1 VTAELVQGLET
12 IMSSNSQSHNK
23 TRTELFSPSCIT
35 FALSDNHTP
44 SAAQVPVPAVRDCC
58 LAAPAEAFHHAA
70 QVAQPLADANS
81 GSRLIP
87 WPLGGVCLMYIERIA
102 CFTSRY
108 SLCRKVE
115 ECVILTAFESAFPIK
130 IAVPLP
136 LYR

>member
-1 VTAELVQGLET
+1 MTAELVQGLET

-70 QVAQPLADANS
+70 QVAQPLALVCAAVYTPHTGPS
-81 GSRLIP
+81 PPLHSQTQTLI
-87 WPLGGVCLMYIERIA
+87 L
-102 CFTSRY
+102 
-108 SLCRKVE
+108 
-115 ECVILTAFESAFPIK
+115 
-130 IAVPLP
+130 AVG
-136 LYR
+136 